1 MRSAGLTSKIYS
13 MKTEDYF
20 NEGTPFE
27 SMKPVMSKSA
37 VGGCRILHLTLSKMP
52 FEVMVTG
59 EKSTEYREPSKWI
72 LSRLQGKKYDLIK
85 FVNGYGSDKPYFI
98 AKFRGWEIE
107 TNPYSVDFSNGLKV
121 TTKKG
126 TVKIYAGEIVERG
139 NLNGCHRSKYC
150 RWRGFQGTTKPPQHK
165 V

>member
-1 MRSAGLTSKIYS
+1 MNEQLTIELSD
-13 MKTEDYF
+13 EAL
-20 NEGTPFE
+20 NPRLR
-27 SMKPVMSKSA
+27 
-37 VGGCRILHLTLSKMP
+37 VGDVIGCRILHLTISKMP

-72 LSRLQGKKYDLIK
+72 LSRLQGKDYDLIK

-107 TNPYSVDFSNGLKV
+107 TNPYSVEFSNGLKV

-139 NLNGCHRSKYC
+139 NLNGCH
-150 RWRGFQGTTKPPQHK
+150 
-165 V
+165 

>member
-1 MRSAGLTSKIYS
+1 MSNNIT
-13 MKTEDYF
+13 TELS
-20 NEGTPFE
+20 NE
-27 SMKPVMSKSA
+27 A
-37 VGGCRILHLTLSKMP
+37 VNPRFCKGAVSGCRILHLTLSKMP
-52 FEVMVTG
+52 FDVMVTG

-72 LSRLQGKKYDLIK
+72 LSRLHGKDYDLIK

-126 TVKIYAGEIVERG
+126 TVKIYAGEIIERG
-139 NLNGCHRSKYC
+139 NLNGCL
-150 RWRGFQGTTKPPQHK
+150 
-165 V
+165 

>member
-1 MRSAGLTSKIYS
+1 
-13 MKTEDYF
+13 MKKELEIIKENLEATLEGFKDAYETEGYDLG
-20 NEGTPFE
+20 NEKYYVETALKQVNLLLLRNV
-27 SMKPVMSKSA
+27 S
-37 VGGCRILHLTLSKMP
+37 GCRILHLTLSKMP
-52 FEVMVTG
+52 FDVMVTG

-72 LSRLQGKKYDLIK
+72 LSRLQGKDYDLIK

-126 TVKIYAGEIVERG
+126 TVKIYAGEIIERG
-139 NLNGCHRSKYC
+139 NLNGCH
-150 RWRGFQGTTKPPQHK
+150 
-165 V
+165 

>member
-1 MRSAGLTSKIYS
+1 
-13 MKTEDYF
+13 MKRYRFKTLEEFDKTCKRLEDGSYITGNTKF
-20 NEGTPFE
+20 VENMHHLLGDV
-27 SMKPVMSKSA
+27 S
-37 VGGCRILHLTLSKMP
+37 GCRTLYLTLSKMP

-72 LSRLQGKKYDLIK
+72 LSRLQGKDYDLIK
-85 FVNGYGSDKPYFI
+85 FVNGYGSNKPYFI

-139 NLNGCHRSKYC
+139 NLNGCH
-150 RWRGFQGTTKPPQHK
+150 
-165 V
+165 

>member
-1 MRSAGLTSKIYS
+1 MCNAKEDNFMSTE
-13 MKTEDYF
+13 KTI
-20 NEGTPFE
+20 NEATNQACLFG
-27 SMKPVMSKSA
+27 A
-37 VGGCRILHLTLSKMP
+37 VSVCRILYLTLSKMP

-72 LSRLQGKKYDLIK
+72 LSRLLNKHYDLIK

-98 AKFRGWEIE
+98 AKYKGWEIE

-139 NLNGCHRSKYC
+139 NLNGYYHLCE
-150 RWRGFQGTTKPPQHK
+150 
-165 V
+165 

>member
-1 MRSAGLTSKIYS
+1 MNDNLTTNAS
-13 MKTEDYF
+13 
-20 NEGTPFE
+20 NEAE
-27 SMKPVMSKSA
+27 SPAFLVGA
-37 VGGCRILHLTLSKMP
+37 VSGCRILHLTLSKMP
-52 FEVMVTG
+52 FDVMVTG

-72 LSRLQGKKYDLIK
+72 LSRLQGKDYDLIK

-121 TTKKG
+121 DSKKG

-139 NLNGCHRSKYC
+139 NLNGCH
-150 RWRGFQGTTKPPQHK
+150 
-165 V
+165 